1 MGEPG
6 TTLKALLKQRHL
18 QEHRAFQRA
27 YDKAARSI
35 DPTMI
40 GNAPSKATFYR
51 WLSGDIAQLP
61 YPKHCQVLEA
71 MLPGWS
77 AKELFQSWNADEL
90 PSGPPSKSTNPSTDK
105 ASATTRDS
113 TTNSGQLADLTA
125 VFTSRSAF
133 AHKLPPHALLDH
145 ATKIQTVG
153 LSLNLLCQ
161 QYPDQKLQDLLE
173 LGGRIQA
180 LFLEPDG
187 KAIKAREKEEDLSPG
202 HLTAL
207 TNLNMQVLQRLHAKL
222 SPDAANRLEIRTYD
236 ETVRFNI
243 LIIDNLTCVVQ
254 PYLPDIRGV
263 DSPTF
268 VLKQQDQQDG
278 LYPIFERV
286 FTTLWEKGKSL

>member
-1 MGEPG
+1 MSEPG

-35 DPTMI
+35 DPTMV

-77 AKELFQSWNADEL
+77 AADLFQPWNSDE
-90 PSGPPSKSTNPSTDK
+90 PPPKTTNPGNNEESIKIKDETV
-105 ASATTRDS
+105 
-113 TTNSGQLADLTA
+113 NQEQLADLTA
-125 VFTSRSAF
+125 VFTSRADF
-133 AHKLPPHALLDH
+133 AHKLPPHVLLDH
-145 ATKIQTVG
+145 ATNIQTVG
-153 LSLNLLCQ
+153 LSLNLICQ
-161 QYPDQKLQDLLE
+161 QYPDQKLQALLE
-173 LGGRIQA
+173 HGGNIQA
-180 LFLEPDG
+180 LFLDPHGE
-187 KAIKAREKEEDLSPG
+187 AIKTREKEEDLSPG
-202 HLTAL
+202 HLSTL
-207 TNLNMQVLQRLHAKL
+207 TDLNIQVLQRLRARL
-222 SPDAANRLEIRTYD
+222 SPDAQNRLEIRSYD

-243 LIIDNLTCVVQ
+243 LVIDNLTCIVQ

-268 VLKQQDQQDG
+268 VVKQQTKQDG
-278 LYPIFERV
+278 LYPVFERI
-286 FTTLWEKGKSL
+286 FTTLWEKGKLL